1 MKTETEMSYE
11 CGLGRSVHRTEYR
24 YSTDEDF
31 HIFAKVLQTTESKI
45 FLDQGVFGE
54 WVGFEKTV

>member
-1 MKTETEMSYE
+1 MSYE

-45 FLDQGVFGE
+45 FLNHGVFGE